1 MVEAV
6 HTARNEDMSALVLV
20 EITGGSDG
28 LTFHIDKKELRQTKE
43 ENNAAIFLCK
53 AIQNTLAAIRDKE
66 YKQ

>member
-1 MVEAV
+1 
-6 HTARNEDMSALVLV
+6 MSALVLV

-53 AIQNTLAAIRDKE
+53 AIQNTLSAIRDKE